1 MPRIVVATVFR
12 CVASR
17 NKRGEWPAPG
27 NRYSHMGTLYYNG
40 NYGYSYS
47 CSANETNGMFLDF
60 NTQELNSS
68 GGYDR
73 AHGLQLRCLS
83 E

>member
-1 MPRIVVATVFR
+1 MRVEAFGVEATSKTPCR
-12 CVASR
+12 R
-17 NKRGEWPAPG
+17 PAPG
-27 NRYSHMGTLYYNG
+27 NRYSHMGTLHYNG

-60 NTQELNSS
+60 NTQGLNSS